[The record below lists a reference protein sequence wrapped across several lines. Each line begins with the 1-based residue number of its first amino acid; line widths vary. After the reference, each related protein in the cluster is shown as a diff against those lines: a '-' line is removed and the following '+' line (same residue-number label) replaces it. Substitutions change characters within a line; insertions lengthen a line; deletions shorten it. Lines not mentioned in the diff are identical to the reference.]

1 MSLFLS
7 HFLVAYLQIF
17 VHFFWDV
24 GIPWF
29 CSPPQPGKAS
39 HPQQRWSTS
48 WPLGS
53 LRSCSGLLCQ
63 RTTPLLLGVLAWQT
77 SSKRWWRIQKQVD
90 IRFQTRSLPSDP
102 SAKVGARFLMVSDG
116 TSHLGSQMD
125 HSTKRH
131 MRTWGQAPRFG
142 AFVCHR
148 WTFEERLGIPQMAVL
163 MGNSPE

>member
-1 MSLFLS
+1 MLGSHDFVLRPSRARLHIHSNDGRLAGHLVLS
-7 HFLVAYLQIF
+7 EAAQGFCASGQHLYFLVSWHGRLRVNDGGGFRNRWTFAFRRALYLLILLQKWEPG
-17 VHFFWDV
+17 FW
-24 GIPWF
+24 W
-29 CSPPQPGKAS
+29 
-39 HPQQRWSTS
+39 
-48 WPLGS
+48 
-53 LRSCSGLLCQ
+53 
-63 RTTPLLLGVLAWQT
+63 
-77 SSKRWWRIQKQVD
+77 
-90 IRFQTRSLPSDP
+90 
-102 SAKVGARFLMVSDG
+102 FLMVSDG